1 MKLETAM
8 KIIEKVF
15 TYDIGVYAVLVGF
28 ILFRMRKEGYN
39 PFGPYAKSSLSLAV
53 DVRYLTHLGKRY
65 SETFG
70 TRNIKVAYELAL
82 WVGVISFSV
91 LFALAVI
98 SATQH

>member
-28 ILFRMRKEGYN
+28 ILLRMRKEGFN

-53 DVRYLTHLGKRY
+53 DVRFFTHLGKRY

-98 SATQH
+98 SAIQH